1 LFGDQKKTVWTR
13 SLQIIAFAAL
23 FLCAS
28 LPHTAKAQDI
38 TTGLIGYWNFDET
51 TGTTASNLIGSASDG
66 TVTGTDFDTGKEAGK
81 FNNALGF
88 DGVDDTVNLGS
99 SLSIVND
106 FTICAWVKPAGTTTG
121 YIFGKTHSGSGNPGP
136 YMRQFNTGNEWGM
149 GMGSAIMSDNSVD
162 VGVWQ
167 HLCAV
172 YTPTPGLS
180 KLYKNGAMVNSRTF
194 NAFSPNT
201 IDATIG
207 NNLLNNRQ
215 FEGAIDEV
223 RIYNRALTDGD
234 VTKLYNYTP
243 YLPPCNTDADSDGN
257 PDYEAVMLYNNDE
270 KVMQYC
276 DGTEWVSVGSGS
288 DGMPT
293 GCSNI
298 GDTCGDGSIYA
309 GLSPDGNVPMY
320 TTPADA
326 PGKYTWNDGSANTYD
341 TMINCTSSS
350 SPGSTS
356 SCQTGEQNTQTLSG
370 LSGSGTP
377 APYAAAQYCADLA
390 PPNAAALGHD
400 DWYLPAMDELNLL
413 NMYKNTGDLN
423 GTFIETGTTDHYY
436 WSSSERGNS
445 TARGQRFNGAYQFY
459 GDKDLSY
466 NVRCVRKPV
475 KSTTCSSP
483 DADPGTMIYNYN
495 EGVLQYCNGEDW
507 ISMGPKTAQS
517 GQSADVLSPAA
528 PSSGL
533 IGYWPLDGDAT
544 DSAGS
549 NDGTLNNAPTW
560 DSGGKIGGGIQL
572 DGVDQYIST
581 PSISASNPAT
591 ITVAAWFKADTWGD
605 EDSGCIICINNGG
618 GSDNIQIRLLND
630 SGQQGLRTFFR
641 GSGDGGQANVHNAV
655 TLGQWHHVA
664 VTYDAGGTRIPL
676 MYIDGLPVS
685 TYDLT
690 GAATGGHG
698 FTTLNA
704 HIGADAVPN
713 RFFDGIIDDARVYN
727 RVLTDDEVLALYK
740 SNSLAGHWKLDE
752 TTGTTAAD
760 SSGNGNDGTVNGT
773 DFDTSAATGRSGGA
787 LTFDGSDDYIDCG
800 TDSSLDITDA
810 ITVSAW
816 AYTDTDTHG
825 RIISRHGNSS
835 NFGWVLIRDKDSD
848 SFAWDISTNGNDWNN
863 GGSTGV
869 DTFEINTW
877 YHVAATYDG
886 TNMRVYI
893 DGVEETSGAFPAALS
908 GPINVSSHNC
918 EIGSDGFSSI
928 HFSGQIDDVR
938 IYNRALSSD
947 EIADLYVA
955 TGGSGSQPVTGCSAI
970 GDTCDDGTIYAGLSP
985 DGNVPMYTTPADAP
999 GGIAYAWNDGTTN
1012 WADTTM
1018 TNCTIGSP
1026 GPQASCQTGQA
1037 NTDLLVGLNGSGT
1050 PAPYTAAEYCAGLAP
1065 PDAAALGHSDW
1076 YVPAQDELN
1085 VLYENLVDQ
1094 DGDNTPGGP
1103 LGSTFGFNTSNTY
1116 AGSYYMSSSENSNAH
1131 AISQRFG
1138 DGNQQTATKSNDI
1151 ALRCVRK
1158 GDKILISTCSSPYG
1172 EPGQIFY
1179 NDDENLMQYCN
1190 GESWIALAPP
1200 TGNAT
1205 VVPGP
1210 DTTDPVWTT
1219 AAGTVDTINTGD
1231 SLSVTVTAT
1240 DNSGTVTYS
1249 KTGGD
1254 AWISVNA
1261 TTGEL
1266 TGTAPGS
1273 AGTYSITVT
1282 ATDPSGNTAA
1292 RSFDVVVADCTSG
1305 AIGTV
1310 CADGAVYAGTTV
1322 GGARMYVADADESGT
1337 YAYGGHLTDLNGD
1350 NNTVVP
1356 ELTDDGLAN
1365 TDWLLSSGAGDHDAA
1380 QACRDKGA
1388 SWYLPAIDELSDIN
1402 ANRAQLGAANLPAG
1416 TVIYISSTENSPM
1429 TARVQFSNDDSMNV
1443 NNGGKNFAFN
1453 VRCIRR

>member
-1 LFGDQKKTVWTR
+1 MDETGGPLADSSGNGND
-13 SLQIIAFAAL
+13 AAL
-23 FLCAS
+23 SGGGTYGPISGKIGGAGYFDGS
-28 LPHTAKAQDI
+28 LKADVPYNTD
-38 TTGLIGYWNFDET
+38 TTGLTNVTYSIWLKPQLNEGEFFSGCLNGEM
-51 TGTTASNLIGSASDG
+51 ASGAPLFEIDNNGS
-66 TVTGTDFDTGKEAGK
+66 EAGK
-81 FNNALGF
+81 IKFLSWMTIG
-88 DGVDDTVNLGS
+88 GVSNIRTVT
-99 SLSIVND
+99 IAPYPVN
-106 FTICAWVKPAGTTTG
+106 TWVHFVYT
-121 YIFGKTHSGSGNPGP
+121 YD
-136 YMRQFNTGNEWGM
+136 
-149 GMGSAIMSDNSVD
+149 GSAEKIYVNGSEAGSWAKTGALHTNTECGLQIGHGYLSQYTGGIDD
-162 VGVWQ
+162 VR
-167 HLCAV
+167 L
-172 YTPTPGLS
+172 
-180 KLYKNGAMVNSRTF
+180 
-194 NAFSPNT
+194 
-201 IDATIG
+201 
-207 NNLLNNRQ
+207 
-215 FEGAIDEV
+215 
-223 RIYNRALTDGD
+223 YNRALTDD
-234 VTKLYNYTP
+234 DIALLYSSFPGPIT
-243 YLPPCNTDADSDGN
+243 CNAAH
-257 PDYEAVMLYNNDE
+257 EAVMMYNNDE

-276 DGTEWVSVGSGS
+276 DGTEWISVGNASTCKNYGDLCS
-288 DGMPT
+288 DGT
-293 GCSNI
+293 
-298 GDTCGDGSIYA
+298 IYA
-309 GLSPDGNVPMY
+309 GTSPDGNVPMY

-326 PGKYTWNDGSANTYD
+326 GQFSWDDGVGPFVSTA
-341 TMINCTSSS
+341 MSKCTST
-350 SPGSTS
+350 SPGADP
-356 SCQTGEQNTQTLSG
+356 SCQTGKANTDLLVS
-370 LSGSGTP
+370 LGTTTSP
-377 APYAAAQYCADLA
+377 APYMAAQYCHC
-390 PPNAAALGHD
+390 LGKPATGYCASD
-400 DWYLPAMDELNLL
+400 PTSGANGWGYSDWYLPAQDELNVLYVNL
-413 NMYKNTGDLN
+413 ADAGPTAVTPGNEYGFNTAPFSAGW
-423 GTFIETGTTDHYY
+423 Y
-436 WSSSERGNS
+436 WASSEGG
-445 TARGQRFNGAYQFY
+445 TANGRVQSFDNAGQ
-459 GDKDLSY
+459 LSASKKGIY
-466 NVRCVRKPV
+466 NVRCVRKSSAV
-475 KSTTCSSP
+475 ASTSCSSP
-483 DADPGTMIYNYN
+483 DADAGTMIYNYN
-495 EGVLQYCNGEDW
+495 EGVLQYCNGENW

-517 GQSADVLSPAA
+517 GASADDLSPAA

-533 IGYWPLDGDAT
+533 IGHWPLDGDAT

-572 DGVDQYIST
+572 DGIDQYIST
-581 PSISASNPAT
+581 SSISASNPAT

-685 TYDLT
+685 SYDLT
-690 GAATGGHG
+690 GAATGGHS

-713 RFFDGIIDDARVYN
+713 RFFDGMIDDARVYN

-760 SSGNGNDGTVNGT
+760 SSGNGLDGTLSGT
-773 DFDTSAATGRSGGA
+773 DFDTSSKIGKNRGA
-787 LTFDGSDDYIDCG
+787 LHFDGSTHYVEYGTNIEFDDKDFTISAWVQRQGPGIIYSGNGNPIFSQRTYAAGDGNPNVSLNIMPIADGSLLQLQLRTTVGGQLDSYSTSAIPDNVWTHVAVTKTSDQIELYING
-800 TDSSLDITDA
+800 ALDN
-810 ITVSAW
+810 TVSHTKTGDFDAGSS
-816 AYTDTDTHG
+816 YRYIG
-825 RIISRHGNSS
+825 RLE
-835 NFGWVLIRDKDSD
+835 WQ
-848 SFAWDISTNGNDWNN
+848 STLRG
-863 GGSTGV
+863 
-869 DTFEINTW
+869 TFE
-877 YHVAATYDG
+877 G
-886 TNMRVYI
+886 
-893 DGVEETSGAFPAALS
+893 L
-908 GPINVSSHNC
+908 
-918 EIGSDGFSSI
+918 
-928 HFSGQIDDVR
+928 IDDVR

-955 TGGSGSQPVTGCSAI
+955 TGGDGTQPVTGCSAI

-1012 WADTTM
+1012 WLDTAI

-1026 GPQASCQTGQA
+1026 GPETGCQTGKA

-1292 RSFDVVVADCTSG
+1292 RSFDVVVAADPCTTG
-1305 AIGTV
+1305 AIGTM
-1310 CADGAVYAGTTV
+1310 CTSDNAIYAGTTV
-1322 GGARMYVADADESGT
+1322 GGVRLYAARCDEGQSWDGSACTGT
-1337 YAYGGHLTDLNGD
+1337 QDTLSWKTTTTSTAGTGSLTDGI
-1350 NNTVVP
+1350 
-1356 ELTDDGLAN
+1356 AN
-1365 TDWLLSSGAGDHDAA
+1365 TDAMATAGIADHPAA
-1380 QACRDKGA
+1380 EACRNLGA
-1388 SWYLPAIDELSDIN
+1388 QWYLPARDELDE
-1402 ANRAQLGAANLPAG
+1402 LYTNLADTGVTPGDSFSFDTSGMAFG
-1416 TVIYISSTENSPM
+1416 GYYWSSSEVSSVLSWYQRYHNGD
-1429 TARVQFSNDDSMNV
+1429 QID
-1443 NNGGKNFAFN
+1443 GGKMNAFA
-1453 VRCIRR
+1453 VRCVRR